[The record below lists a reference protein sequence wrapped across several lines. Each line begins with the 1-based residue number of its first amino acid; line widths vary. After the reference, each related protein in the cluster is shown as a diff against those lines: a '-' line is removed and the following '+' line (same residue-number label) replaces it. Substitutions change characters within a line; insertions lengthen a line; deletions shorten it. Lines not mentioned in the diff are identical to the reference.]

1 MIAEYEIKC
10 LLLGNHCCAKYV
22 ISCAILK
29 LEFLNFS
36 QDSKA
41 YYHLLEQVAPKGDEE
56 GIPAVVI
63 DMSGLRV
70 RPGPG
75 CVWRTWCCFHVG
87 SSIALCG
94 PDSGVP

>member
-1 MIAEYEIKC
+1 MIVVLSVQIASVF
-10 LLLGNHCCAKYV
+10 LHCN
-22 ISCAILK
+22 
-29 LEFLNFS
+29 FLTFS

-70 RPGPG
+70 RLCQCLQWTPCSRCGLLLWVPLAP
-75 CVWRTWCCFHVG
+75 
-87 SSIALCG
+87 ALLKCLLNY
-94 PDSGVP
+94 